1 MCTQRIKPSRGLF
14 LCIRAI
20 ITSLHL
26 CHVTGEYFFLCHD
39 VYPLFVV
46 SKVPVEGVWPYRGHF
61 QLHRQSWPLDWI
73 GNCLIQLAIVN
84 HEEYY
89 VKLPESELRCE
100 KYKRSK

>member
-1 MCTQRIKPSRGLF
+1 VIVCTQRIKPSRGLF

-46 SKVPVEGVWPYRGHF
+46 SKVPVEGVGRIVGTSNSTDNRG
-61 QLHRQSWPLDWI
+61 LWI
-73 GNCLIQLAIVN
+73 GLGIVL
-84 HEEYY
+84 Y
-89 VKLPESELRCE
+89 S
-100 KYKRSK
+100 